1 MTAFE
6 LSTVILLG
14 VAARRR
20 RDVMDS
26 SESRGHRARSSARAV
41 LAGQPG
47 HSVPASAHLPPGL
60 WTPVQMR

>member
-14 VAARRR
+14 AARRR
-20 RDVMDS
+20 CEVMDS
-26 SESRGHRARSSARAV
+26 SESRGHRARLRARAA
-41 LAGQPG
+41 LAGRPG

-60 WTPVQMR
+60 WTPVQTR